1 MSEQYKA
8 LVRRM
13 FEEEDRL
20 EGNAPLDLF
29 APGFTAHIVGFP
41 PMDHTAF
48 QQFLAMWYTGFSDW
62 SHTFEDL
69 VVEGDRVAVRVT
81 AQATHTGDFMG
92 APATGKRIS
101 AVSIGIARIAGGQLA
116 EWWNAPDRLGL
127 MEQLG
132 LIPAVSSAR

>member
-1 MSEQYKA
+1 MPEENRA

-13 FEEEDRL
+13 FEEEDRSD
-20 EGNAPLDLF
+20 GNAPTELY

-41 PMDHTAF
+41 LMDRKAF
-48 QQFLAMWYTGFSDW
+48 QQFLAMWYIGFSDW
-62 SHTFEDL
+62 SHTVEDL

-92 APATGKRIS
+92 APATGKRIT
-101 AVSIGIARIAGGQLA
+101 AVSIGIARIAGGQIA

-127 MEQLG
+127 LEQLG
-132 LIPAVSSAR
+132 LIPAVSVTR